1 MPVFIASLH
10 NELFKLRKR
19 KKYTVLLIIASA
31 VCVLSGLRG
40 IVVNAISGM
49 DFDRAALLGGL
60 TLSHMTFFLQIFL
73 PLMAIMAA
81 CDLFPVE
88 FHDRTI
94 RACLMRPVGRGKLYF
109 SKVAAVFVLC
119 VFDLAVLF
127 AVTAVTQL
135 VLGGTAEGIGTGLAA
150 CVLDLVP
157 LAVLICFL
165 CCLDQLLHGPS
176 LAVLIGL
183 VAYVGLL
190 AVGLYVGGAGG
201 MLFTGYLKW
210 HNLWIGTAL
219 PLFAML
225 PRIGLLVGYGLVFAC
240 CGHLLFERREC

>member
-1 MPVFIASLH
+1 M
-10 NELFKLRKR
+10 
-19 KKYTVLLIIASA
+19 
-31 VCVLSGLRG
+31 
-40 IVVNAISGM
+40 
-49 DFDRAALLGGL
+49 
-60 TLSHMTFFLQIFL
+60 
-73 PLMAIMAA
+73 
-81 CDLFPVE
+81 
-88 FHDRTI
+88 
-94 RACLMRPVGRGKLYF
+94 
-109 SKVAAVFVLC
+109 FVLC

-240 CGHLLFERREC
+240 CGYLLFERREC

>member
-19 KKYTVLLIIASA
+19 KKYTVLLIIAGA

-165 CCLDQLLHGPS
+165 CCLDQLLHGRRGDALHRLPQ
-176 LAVLIGL
+176 
-183 VAYVGLL
+183 VAQPLDRHGAAALRH
-190 AVGLYVGGAGG
+190 APADRAAGG
-201 MLFTGYLKW
+201 LRAGLR
-210 HNLWIGTAL
+210 LLRLSALRAEGVLTA
-219 PLFAML
+219 PD
-225 PRIGLLVGYGLVFAC
+225 R
-240 CGHLLFERREC
+240 